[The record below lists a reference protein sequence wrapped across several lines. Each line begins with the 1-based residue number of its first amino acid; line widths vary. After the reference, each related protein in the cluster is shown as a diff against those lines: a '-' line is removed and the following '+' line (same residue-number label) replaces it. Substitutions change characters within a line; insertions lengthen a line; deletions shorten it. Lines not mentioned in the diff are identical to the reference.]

1 MIEALGWVLLY
12 VKDIERMKAF
22 YRDQVGLE
30 IAYEGPGVV
39 AFDTGPCMF
48 ELMERAE
55 LDNPRTGW
63 DRNVVLISFRVAD
76 IEGAVETLRERGAE
90 QASEIKYVVGVENP
104 QWRLAQFRDPEGNL
118 FEVIDEPLGWNPD
131 E

>member
-12 VKDIERMKAF
+12 VKDLDAMSAF

-30 IAYEGPGVV
+30 VAYECPGVT

-48 ELMERAE
+48 ELFERAD
-55 LDNPRTGW
+55 LDNPRSGW

-76 IEGAVETLRERGAE
+76 IEAAVETLRERGVD
-90 QASEIKYVVGVENP
+90 QASEIKFVIGVENP
-104 QWRLAQFRDPEGNL
+104 RWRLAQFRDPEGNL
-118 FEVIDEPLGWNPD
+118 FEVIDEPLGWHPD
-131 E
+131 D

>member
-12 VKDIERMKAF
+12 VKDLDAMSAF
-22 YRDQVGLE
+22 YREQVGLE
-30 IAYEGPGVV
+30 VAYKGPGVV

-48 ELMERAE
+48 ELMERAD
-55 LDNPRTGW
+55 LDNPRSGW
-63 DRNVVLISFRVAD
+63 DRNLVLISFRVAD
-76 IEGAVETLRERGAE
+76 IEGAVDTLRERGVE

-104 QWRLAQFRDPEGNL
+104 RWRLAQFVDPEGNL
-118 FEVIDEPLGWNPD
+118 FEVIDEPLGWHPD

>member
-12 VKDIERMKAF
+12 VKDLDAMRAF
-22 YRDQVGLE
+22 YRDQVGLAV
-30 IAYEGPGVV
+30 AYEGPGVV

-48 ELMERAE
+48 ELMARPE
-55 LDNPRTGW
+55 LDNPREGW
-63 DRNVVLISFRVAD
+63 ERNVVLISFRVSD
-76 IEGAVETLRERGAE
+76 IEGAVEQLRSRGVE
-90 QASEIKYVVGVENP
+90 QVSEIKYVVGVEDP

-118 FEVIDEPLGWNPD
+118 FEVIDEPLRWHPD